1 MAGPVGGL
9 CRVPHAS
16 SHRSS
21 APGRHFKHAQ
31 LLFPWEVALQE
42 DSQALWFTG
51 GPLRI
56 REDVP

>member
-9 CRVPHAS
+9 CGVPRAS

-21 APGRHFKHAQ
+21 APGRHFKHTH
-31 LLFPWEVALQE
+31 LLFPWEMAFQE
-42 DSQALWFTG
+42 GSQALWFTG
-51 GPLRI
+51 GSLRV